1 MCEVQGPERRWRP
14 SLPRVPDPEEEK
26 EEAVARGGG
35 ARIHAP
41 AAPGPHPPPICL
53 TIRPAASPE
62 SLERWELLLFP
73 KKSALLSGDFSNQD
87 GDSNSPVTQLGQA
100 SGVPTRSHQ
109 PDHPHPFQGNP
120 RPNLLGP
127 HLHAWQG
134 NTWRGRSR
142 LAADGR
148 RSPRPTFRPPAD
160 LKQEAREQKPRK
172 KTERILVRII
182 GLWGQDIHL

>member
-1 MCEVQGPERRWRP
+1 MRCRGQREVGAPPSPGSPTRRRRKRRQWHG
-14 SLPRVPDPEEEK
+14 EE
-26 EEAVARGGG
+26 GHGST
-35 ARIHAP
+35 P
-41 AAPGPHPPPICL
+41 QLSPGPHPLPICL
-53 TIRPAASPE
+53 TIRSAASPE

-73 KKSALLSGDFSNQD
+73 KRSASLSRDFSNQD
-87 GDSNSPVTQLGQA
+87 GDNNSPVTQSGQA

-127 HLHAWQG
+127 RLHAWQG

-148 RSPRPTFRPPAD
+148 RSPRSYLQTPSG
-160 LKQEAREQKPRK
+160 LKAGGQRAEAKNKDRK
-172 KTERILVRII
+172 NPS
-182 GLWGQDIHL
+182 